1 MNILKNNTRKIN
13 QGIAIKDIDT
23 TEVAKSLAVAYQ
35 SIFAGRIWNE
45 AGKDK
50 SGQAIGIDEIRENGG
65 IIDEA
70 YFPISKISDQFLLE
84 LQSAFTSES
93 EMVLLVTEES
103 SNINDDFQQFT
114 VPAGEFPSNTGPF
127 YLNDELNYVAGFCWA
142 KKVSTLDVLQSKG
155 DFTSLQSEDIIGQF
169 DLDSQIYYLSELGV
183 IDALRNQGMGRVLV
197 SSLLESLS
205 GMVTLNTSLN
215 SPAFKLFSSFGFEV
229 LNGPNLFDRDG
240 YVFML
245 KNN

>member
-1 MNILKNNTRKIN
+1 MYILKNKTRKIN
-13 QGIAIKDIDT
+13 QANTFEDLDPAK
-23 TEVAKSLAVAYQ
+23 VARSLAIAYQ

-45 AGKDK
+45 AGRDKD
-50 SGQAIGIDEIRENGG
+50 GQAIGINEIRENSG

-84 LQSAFTSES
+84 IQSAFTGES

-103 SNINDDFQQFT
+103 SNINDDFQEFT
-114 VPAGEFPSNTGPF
+114 VPAGEFPSNTNPF
-127 YLNDELNYVAGFCWA
+127 CLDDQLNYVAGFCWA
-142 KKVSTLDVLQSKG
+142 KKVSPLDVLQKRG
-155 DFTSLQSEDIIGQF
+155 GFNDLETENIIAKFDIN
-169 DLDSQIYYLSELGV
+169 SQIYYLSELGV